1 MGLIACESGLDS
13 ASTSDFAIYRLKD
26 SKLAASQVWAQ
37 PIDEL
42 VLADVPLVALRDLK
56 SYSWQTHE
64 FRVTAEVDSQF
75 VMLKRTIG
83 PVGGIPFVVTVGNER
98 IYLGAFW
105 YAYSSL
111 APQVP
116 YIEVTFNEHRICR
129 GWIDQG
135 DDKRNDRRIYDA
147 LKRAGVLTE

>member
-1 MGLIACESGLDS
+1 
-13 ASTSDFAIYRLKD
+13 
-26 SKLAASQVWAQ
+26 
-37 PIDEL
+37 
-42 VLADVPLVALRDLK
+42 
-56 SYSWQTHE
+56 
-64 FRVTAEVDSQF
+64 
-75 VMLKRTIG
+75 MLKRTIG

-129 GWIDQG
+129 GWIDQA